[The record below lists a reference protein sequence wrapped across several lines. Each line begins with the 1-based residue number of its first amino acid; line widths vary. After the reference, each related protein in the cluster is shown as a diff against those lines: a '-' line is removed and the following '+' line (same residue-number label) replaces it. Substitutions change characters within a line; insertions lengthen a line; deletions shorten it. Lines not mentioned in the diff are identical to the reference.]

1 MLSIE
6 RQREIEE
13 LLLEKKSISVAELSE
28 RFDVSFETIRRD
40 LKVLEA
46 KGIVEKSYGGAVLK
60 EKVSHKAD
68 FKTLSHVM
76 VDTKK
81 KMAETAISFIRP
93 GDCIYIDFSTT
104 CNQIVPLL
112 EDISINIL
120 TNSLEVMNQL
130 AGRKNL
136 SLFSTGGIFDPGN
149 YAFMGNTSIQNLEQ
163 FHLDK
168 AFISCRALSMER
180 GISDKSEQEAE
191 LRKKIIESSN
201 KVYLMVDHTKF
212 NKVAFVRTCDMKAIT
227 AVITDMHP
235 GQAWEAYFKKNNIG
249 LYISGSVGDKK

>member
-40 LKVLEA
+40 LKTLEA

-68 FKTLSHVM
+68 FKTLSHIM
-76 VDTKK
+76 VETKK
-81 KMAETAISFIRP
+81 KMAETAVSFIRP
-93 GDCIYIDFSTT
+93 GDCVYIDFSTT
-104 CNQIVPLL
+104 CSQIVPLL
-112 EDISINIL
+112 DDISINVL
-120 TNSLEVMNQL
+120 TNSMEVMNQL
-130 AGRKNL
+130 AGRKNIA
-136 SLFSTGGIFDPGN
+136 LFATGGLFDPSN
-149 YAFMGNTSIQNLEQ
+149 YAFMGNTAIQNLEQ

-168 AFISCRALSMER
+168 AFISCRSLSLER
-180 GISDKSEQEAE
+180 GISDKSEQEAQ

-201 KVYLMVDHTKF
+201 KVYLMADHTKF
-212 NKVAFVRTCDMKAIT
+212 NKVAFVRTCDLKAVT
-227 AVITDMHP
+227 AVITDTHP
-235 GQAWEAYFKKNNIG
+235 GRSWEAYFKKNNIS
-249 LYISGSVGDKK
+249 LYVNGPDENNG